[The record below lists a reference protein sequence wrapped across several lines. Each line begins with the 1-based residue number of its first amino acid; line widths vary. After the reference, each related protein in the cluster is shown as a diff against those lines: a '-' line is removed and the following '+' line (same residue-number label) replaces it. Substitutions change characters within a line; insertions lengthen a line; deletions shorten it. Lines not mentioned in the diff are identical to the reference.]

1 MNYVWTRRREVKIQ
15 KRFDLEI
22 SFVELLN
29 LAKSGRWISEE
40 DFVTCSK
47 LLKTD
52 LLISTNGSELKV
64 KDLYKWFNR
73 LKEGPVSAA
82 DCIVSKSLHPKS
94 RDAKINYADLDSFNS
109 LDQFHARLLH
119 AVDRSKPSVEEF
131 SKQARE
137 LYLAALY
144 LIASDVRG
152 STSE

>member
-1 MNYVWTRRREVKIQ
+1 MVKIQ
-15 KRFDLEI
+15 KKFDIEI
-22 SFVELLN
+22 SFVELLT
-29 LAKSGRWISEE
+29 LARSGRWISEE
-40 DFVTCSK
+40 DFVKCSK

-52 LLISTNGSELKV
+52 LLISTNGSELRV
-64 KDLYKWFNR
+64 RDLYEWFKRPNQ
-73 LKEGPVSAA
+73 GPAEAV
-82 DCIVSKSLHPKS
+82 DFIVSRSLHPKS
-94 RDAKINYADLDSFNS
+94 RDAKINYANLDSFKS

-144 LIASDVRG
+144 LIASDARG

>member
-1 MNYVWTRRREVKIQ
+1 MVKIQ
-15 KRFDLEI
+15 KKFDLEI
-22 SFVELLN
+22 SFVELLT
-29 LAKSGRWISEE
+29 LARSGRWISEE
-40 DFVTCSK
+40 DFVKCSK

-52 LLISTNGSELKV
+52 LLISTNGSELRV
-64 KDLYKWFNR
+64 RDLYEWFNR
-73 LKEGPVSAA
+73 PVQGPAEAV
-82 DCIVSKSLHPKS
+82 DPIVSTSLHPKS
-94 RDAKINYADLDSFNS
+94 RDAKINYANLDSFKS

-144 LIASDVRG
+144 LIASDARG

>member
-1 MNYVWTRRREVKIQ
+1 MVKIQ
-15 KRFDLEI
+15 KKFDLEI
-22 SFVELLN
+22 SFVELLT
-29 LAKSGRWISEE
+29 LARSGRWISEE
-40 DFVTCSK
+40 DFVKCSK

-52 LLISTNGSELKV
+52 LLISTNGSELRV
-64 KDLYKWFNR
+64 RDLYEWFNR
-73 LKEGPVSAA
+73 PNQEPAEAV
-82 DCIVSKSLHPKS
+82 DPIVSRSLHPKS
-94 RDAKINYADLDSFNS
+94 RDAKINYANLDSFKS

-144 LIASDVRG
+144 LIASDARG

>member
-1 MNYVWTRRREVKIQ
+1 MVKIQ
-15 KRFDLEI
+15 KKFDLEI
-22 SFVELLN
+22 SFVELLT
-29 LAKSGRWISEE
+29 LARSGRWISEE
-40 DFVTCSK
+40 DFVKCSK

-52 LLISTNGSELKV
+52 LLISTNGSELRV
-64 KDLYKWFNR
+64 RDLYEWFKRPNQ
-73 LKEGPVSAA
+73 GPAVELVF
-82 DCIVSKSLHPKS
+82 IVSRSLHPKS
-94 RDAKINYADLDSFNS
+94 RDAKINYANLDSFKS

-144 LIASDVRG
+144 LIASDARG

>member
-1 MNYVWTRRREVKIQ
+1 MVKIQ
-15 KRFDLEI
+15 KKFDIEI

-40 DFVTCSK
+40 DFVKCSK

-52 LLISTNGSELKV
+52 LLISTNGSELRV
-64 KDLYKWFNR
+64 RDLYEWFKRPNQ
-73 LKEGPVSAA
+73 GPAEAV
-82 DCIVSKSLHPKS
+82 DFIVSRSLHPKS
-94 RDAKINYADLDSFNS
+94 RDAKINYANLDSFKS

-131 SKQARE
+131 SRQARE
-137 LYLAALY
+137 LYLAAFY
-144 LIASDVRG
+144 LIASDARG

>member
-1 MNYVWTRRREVKIQ
+1 MVKIQ
-15 KRFDLEI
+15 KKFDLEI
-22 SFVELLN
+22 SFVELLT
-29 LAKSGRWISEE
+29 LARFGRWISEE
-40 DFVTCSK
+40 DFMKCSK

-52 LLISTNGSELKV
+52 LLISTNGSELRV
-64 KDLYKWFNR
+64 RDLYEWFNR
-73 LKEGPVSAA
+73 PNQGPAEAV
-82 DCIVSKSLHPKS
+82 DPIVSRSTHPKS
-94 RDAKINYADLDSFNS
+94 RDAKINYANFDSFKS

-144 LIASDVRG
+144 LIASDARG

>member
-1 MNYVWTRRREVKIQ
+1 MVKIQ
-15 KRFDLEI
+15 KKFDLEI
-22 SFVELLN
+22 SFVELLT
-29 LAKSGRWISEE
+29 LARSGRWISEE
-40 DFVTCSK
+40 DFVKCSK

-52 LLISTNGSELKV
+52 LLISTNGSELRV
-64 KDLYKWFNR
+64 RDLYEWFKRPNQAPA
-73 LKEGPVSAA
+73 EAV
-82 DCIVSKSLHPKS
+82 DFIVSRSLHPKS
-94 RDAKINYADLDSFNS
+94 RDAKINYANLDSFKS

-144 LIASDVRG
+144 LIASDARG